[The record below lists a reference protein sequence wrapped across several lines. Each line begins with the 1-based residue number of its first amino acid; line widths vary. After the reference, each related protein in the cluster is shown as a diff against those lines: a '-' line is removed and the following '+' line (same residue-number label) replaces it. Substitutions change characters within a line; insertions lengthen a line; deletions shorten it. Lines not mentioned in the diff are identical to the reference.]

1 MKILRAIL
9 AFLVGS
15 TLALAPAMKFIR
27 YTHHNALD
35 TAPAGYIAIAAAL
48 GVVFSLIG
56 GYAAARIAPG
66 NAHGAGDAIVFFIL
80 VCTCFSLYNSPG
92 RDHWFQFVALL
103 LMTPSIYIGNRVAA
117 K

>member
-1 MKILRAIL
+1 MKTLRAIL
-9 AFLVGS
+9 AFLAGS

-35 TAPAGYIAIAAAL
+35 TAPAGYIAIAAIL
-48 GVVFSLIG
+48 GVVFSVLG
-56 GYAAARIAPG
+56 GYVAARIAPQ
-66 NAHGAGDAIVFFIL
+66 NAHGAGDAIIFFIL
-80 VCTCFSLYNSPG
+80 ACTCLSLYNSPG

-103 LMTPSIYIGNRVAA
+103 LMTPSVYLGNRLAA

>member
-1 MKILRAIL
+1 MKAIRAIL
-9 AFLVGS
+9 AFLAGS

-27 YTHHNALD
+27 YTHHNALSS
-35 TAPAGYIAIAAAL
+35 ASPGYIAIVALL

-56 GYAAARIAPG
+56 GYAAARIAPQ

-80 VCTCFSLYNSPG
+80 ACTCFSLYNSPG

-103 LMTPSIYIGNRVAA
+103 LMVPSVYLGNRMAA
-117 K
+117 D

>member
-1 MKILRAIL
+1 MKILRTIL

-27 YTHHNALD
+27 YTNHNAL
-35 TAPAGYIAIAAAL
+35 APASPGYIAIAAVL

-56 GYAAARIAPG
+56 GYAAARIAPQ
-66 NAHGAGDAIVFFIL
+66 NAHGAGDSIVFFIL
-80 VCTCFSLYNSPG
+80 ACTCFSLYNSPG
-92 RDHWFQFVALL
+92 RDHWFQFVAIL
-103 LMTPSIYIGNRVAA
+103 LMTPSVYIGNRVAA